1 MFSNGCEAELFQEGS
16 EGEFLVLSDFISEK
30 GKCSQKNVF
39 DDEGV
44 FQGFFGGLLFSVGLD
59 EGSETKGI
67 PSVDFLLEKSGEF
80 RDALKFGDLI
90 FEDLISE
97 GFKEFLLFS
106 LLIFDFFFNDLG
118 QLPGKLFF
126 VGY

>member
-1 MFSNGCEAELFQEGS
+1 
-16 EGEFLVLSDFISEK
+16 
-30 GKCSQKNVF
+30 
-39 DDEGV
+39 
-44 FQGFFGGLLFSVGLD
+44 LFSVGFD

-67 PSVDFLLEKSGEF
+67 SSVDFLLEKSGEF
-80 RDALKFGDLI
+80 RDAFEFGDLI

-106 LLIFDFFFNDLG
+106 LFIFHFFFNDLG
-118 QLPGKLFF
+118 QLPRKLVF